1 MTVQMSEVTKIGKRY
16 AVVIPK
22 SVRERLKL
30 EEGGSVWVRAEGDHI
45 IIEPLPKD
53 PFEALR
59 LIPDTYSE
67 EKYEAKAERELMKA
81 ARARH

>member
-1 MTVQMSEVTKIGKRY
+1 
-16 AVVIPK
+16 VVIPK
-22 SVRERLKL
+22 RVRERVKL
-30 EEGGSVWVRAEGDHI
+30 EEGRNVWVRADGDLI

-53 PFEALR
+53 PIAELTK

-67 EKYEAKAERELMKA
+67 EKYEAKAEAELVKS